1 MKNALKSELG
11 GSGQGSPPCSRYH
24 RGEGLKKGVVRMQVC
39 AGARTEEDKNT
50 GAILKCLV
58 GNVDSLS
65 AACARE
71 TGRAA
76 RNALQVRVDTELLEA
91 SWLACFRLVYHCRVC
106 FSDCIE
112 DTPAL

>member
-1 MKNALKSELG
+1 M
-11 GSGQGSPPCSRYH
+11 
-24 RGEGLKKGVVRMQVC
+24 RMQVC

-76 RNALQVRVDTELLEA
+76 RNALQVRVGTKLLGA
-91 SWLACFRLVYHCRVC
+91 SWLACFQACVPLQGVLLRNVLSTLQPCRAGEEER
-106 FSDCIE
+106 CI
-112 DTPAL
+112 TYSCSLQMNMQPSL